1 MTDTEREIKRLISY
15 IRSCRVANI
24 DWTVTIERA
33 RAWRNIRRI
42 HIHRS
47 GLNVLR
53 GVRGLIRQQ
62 AEQIEHKTVA
72 EYIAEKY
79 KMGSVADG
87 QKKIARNDLG

>member
-1 MTDTEREIKRLISY
+1 MRTIKETH
-15 IRSCRVANI
+15 I
-24 DWTVTIERA
+24 DSQEHYNSMAEHPPDQHASEWF
-33 RAWRNIRRI
+33 
-42 HIHRS
+42 HRPA
-47 GLNVLR
+47 

-87 QKKIARNDLG
+87 QKKTARNDLG

>member
-1 MTDTEREIKRLISY
+1 MAEHPPDPHAY
-15 IRSCRVANI
+15 
-24 DWTVTIERA
+24 DWF
-33 RAWRNIRRI
+33 
-42 HIHRS
+42 HRPA
-47 GLNVLR
+47 

-87 QKKIARNDLG
+87 QEHT